1 MKPMEETGEWRNKRI
16 KDMALSITTLRGST
30 RLIFDCVAGI
40 SGTVEQMH
48 ETIARRPLPFASR
61 PEQPTQAHGLIA
73 RSVYLSIRGI
83 NGALSKG
90 VDYLMSHA
98 DEGYG
103 DGGPGPE
110 EVRWMTALN
119 GVCGDYL
126 ESTGN
131 PLALPMTLM
140 TAEKQI
146 NLINGSLAEVPAASP
161 DLLVMVHGL
170 GCSEQN
176 WSRQGNPDLGARLQE
191 AFGYTPLYLRYNT
204 GLHISTNGKE
214 LSGLLQRLYE
224 SWPVPVESLTLVG
237 HSMGG
242 LVIRSACWYADHH
255 GDSWLKN
262 LRRVLFLGTPHHGAP
277 LEKAGHMVDVAMR
290 SIQYV
295 EPLAFGRHRSAG
307 IKDLRHGNLLD
318 EDWQGRD
325 EDQLST
331 DSRQP
336 VPLLPGVDYFFAAAI
351 VGDDEASLKSRIM
364 GDLLVRLGSATGA
377 HPDEQRQ
384 LQVKNGNSRIFAEKH
399 HFDLLD
405 DSRVHDQV
413 ITWFR
418 K

>member
-1 MKPMEETGEWRNKRI
+1 
-16 KDMALSITTLRGST
+16 
-30 RLIFDCVAGI
+30 
-40 SGTVEQMH
+40 MH

-61 PEQPTQAHGLIA
+61 PQQQTQAHGLIA

-90 VDYLMSHA
+90 VDFLMSHA

-103 DGGPGPE
+103 DSGPGVE

-140 TAEKQI
+140 TSGKQV
-146 NLINGSLAEVPAASP
+146 NLTPGSLAEVPAVSP

-176 WSRQGNPDLGARLQE
+176 WSRQGNQDLGSRLHE
-191 AFGYTPLYLRYNT
+191 ACGYTPLYLRYNT
-204 GLHISTNGKE
+204 GLHISTNGQE
-214 LSGLLQRLYE
+214 LSRLLQQLCD

-242 LVIRSACWYADHH
+242 LVIRSACWYAGCH
-255 GDSWLKN
+255 GDSWLPN

-318 EDWQGRD
+318 EDWQGVD
-325 EDQLST
+325 EDRLT
-331 DSRQP
+331 ADSRQV
-336 VPLLPGVDYFFAAAI
+336 VPLLPGVDYFFAAAT
-351 VGDDEASLKSRIM
+351 VGDDETSLKSRVV
-364 GDLLVRLGSATGA
+364 GDLLVRLGSATGS
-377 HPDEQRQ
+377 HRDQVRQ
-384 LQVKNGNSRIFAEKH
+384 LQVKPENCRIFPEKS

-413 ITWFR
+413 ITWF
-418 K
+418 KK

>member
-1 MKPMEETGEWRNKRI
+1 
-16 KDMALSITTLRGST
+16 MALNITTLRGST
-30 RLIFDCVAGI
+30 RLVFDCVAGI

-48 ETIARRPLPFASR
+48 ETIARRPLPFAAR
-61 PEQPTQAHGLIA
+61 PEQPTRAHGLIA

-103 DGGPGPE
+103 DNGPGEE
-110 EVRWMTALN
+110 EVRWMAALN

-131 PLALPMTLM
+131 PLALSMTLI
-140 TAEKQI
+140 AAGKPVKFSS
-146 NLINGSLAEVPAASP
+146 GSLVDVPEASP

-176 WSRQGNPDLGARLQE
+176 WSRQGNRDLGARLHE
-191 AFGYTPLYLRYNT
+191 ASGYTPMYLRYNT
-204 GLHISTNGKE
+204 GLHISTNGQE
-214 LSGLLQRLYE
+214 LSHLLQQLCD

-242 LVIRSACWYADHH
+242 LVIRSACWYAGRD
-255 GDSWLKN
+255 GDSWLTN
-262 LRRVLFLGTPHHGAP
+262 LRRILFLGTPHHGAP

-336 VPLLPGVDYFFAAAI
+336 VPLLPGVEYFFAAAT
-351 VGDDEASLKSRIM
+351 VGNDEASLKSRIM
-364 GDLLVRLGSATGA
+364 GDLLVRMGSATGA

-384 LQVKNGNSRIFAEKH
+384 LQVKSGNCRIFAEQN

-405 DSRVHDQV
+405 DTRVHDQV
-413 ITWFR
+413 ITWF
-418 K
+418 KQ